1 MSYAQ
6 LTPNEFLRLNKDQVE
21 GIFEETLPP
30 SKGKPFFVPSLYNPV
45 TDPMLT
51 QIKKWKAESAA
62 KAAERKAILNWVIPM
77 LFIGPGLISIILAGG
92 WAKHTSIVI
101 TTGAVLIISYLWFFG
116 RIWAWERKKYESNVA
131 HAESSFTRITDKRAR
146 EWAEARYDMN
156 TDQVEWNEFNNFYI
170 EGKGYRW
177 KELGEEGQFLLIET
191 ETEKEVPLLTAE

>member
-21 GIFEETLPP
+21 GIFEETLPQ
-30 SKGKPFFVPSLYNPV
+30 SKGKPFFVPSLYNAV

-51 QIKKWKAESAA
+51 QIKKWKAESTA

-116 RIWAWERKKYESNVA
+116 RIWAWERKKYEANVA
-131 HAESSFTRITDKRAR
+131 HAESAFTRITDKRAR
-146 EWAEARYDMN
+146 EWAESRYDMN
-156 TDQVEWNEFNNFYI
+156 TDHVEWNEFSNFYI

-177 KELGEEGQFLLIET
+177 KETGEEGQFILVESET
-191 ETEKEVPLLTAE
+191 DEEVPLLNA